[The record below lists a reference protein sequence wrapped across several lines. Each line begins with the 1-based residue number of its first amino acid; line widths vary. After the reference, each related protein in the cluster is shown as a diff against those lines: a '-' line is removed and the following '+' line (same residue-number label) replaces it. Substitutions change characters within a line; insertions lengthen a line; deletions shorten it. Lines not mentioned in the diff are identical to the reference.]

1 VHRGGG
7 VADGDRVPGVE
18 QLGTPGNRIVGV
30 GGGGGIGVPVK
41 AVASVGTPPADDVH
55 GQDRVRRFED
65 VGPYRL
71 ANIPAVGGGEGDV
84 VERLLPLCD
93 PVMGIAR
100 ARADGAG
107 GEAPDVGEDG
117 GDFTSVQKAAYSV
130 PVGSSRAASS
140 AAMGAVIAAM
150 PLIVRELDAADGQ
163 RLIHIKGLNPG
174 SKQRFDLIDPAKEP
188 PRYWPR

>member
-1 VHRGGG
+1 M
-7 VADGDRVPGVE
+7 
-18 QLGTPGNRIVGV
+18 
-30 GGGGGIGVPVK
+30 
-41 AVASVGTPPADDVH
+41 
-55 GQDRVRRFED
+55 
-65 VGPYRL
+65 GPYRL